1 MADQSSL
8 YPEPSAEAQMNALR
22 FGLVTTQAIAV
33 AASFG
38 LADLLA
44 TASKTGDELAQ
55 ATRTHAPS
63 LVRLLRFLTS
73 LGIFVEG
80 AMESIGT

>member
-1 MADQSSL
+1 
-8 YPEPSAEAQMNALR
+8 MNALC